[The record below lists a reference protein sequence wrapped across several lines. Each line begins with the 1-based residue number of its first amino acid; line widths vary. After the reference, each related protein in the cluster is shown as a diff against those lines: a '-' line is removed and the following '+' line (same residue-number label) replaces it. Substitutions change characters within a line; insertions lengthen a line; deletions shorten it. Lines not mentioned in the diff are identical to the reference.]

1 MFFIHL
7 LFYLALKFVELE
19 EGGVGYTWW
28 YYDYNNTML
37 PAAGWEEMMVVVAV
51 RVNENWLLLF

>member
-1 MFFIHL
+1 L
-7 LFYLALKFVELE
+7 LSWKK
-19 EGGVGYTWW
+19 VGSDTWW